1 MALDF
6 LRRDCAIMNDF
17 FKKKRVPILTTQQFF
32 NYVTDIVDIT
42 EENEVDALNDILHD
56 QTGEAMTTEQA
67 DRDAVFEQIYIPRT
81 LEELDMNDL
90 EKMAR
95 NTDEV
100 LFDKL
105 TGMLPEGLD
114 YLEKLVGKEF

>member
-1 MALDF
+1 
-6 LRRDCAIMNDF
+6 
-17 FKKKRVPILTTQQFF
+17 
-32 NYVTDIVDIT
+32 
-42 EENEVDALNDILHD
+42 
-56 QTGEAMTTEQA
+56 
-67 DRDAVFEQIYIPRT
+67 
-81 LEELDMNDL
+81 MNDL